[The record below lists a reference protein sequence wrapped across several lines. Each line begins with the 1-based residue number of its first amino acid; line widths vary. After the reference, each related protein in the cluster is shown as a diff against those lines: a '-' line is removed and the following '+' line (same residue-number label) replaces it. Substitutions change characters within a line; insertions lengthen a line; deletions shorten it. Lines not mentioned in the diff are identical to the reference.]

1 MFADES
7 GTFADESG
15 FGRRNRPRPCWA
27 PNGKRP
33 RVASP
38 LVREYVYRS
47 CQRPTRNAYGFS
59 WRHRPRST
67 RQLILLFVD
76 AAGNHIMATSSKS
89 PTRPNPL
96 LRSSVKSD
104 HDVTSII
111 CPSITEQFA
120 EMLGNVGCA
129 RRGTFD
135 FTTHGLQFGNQ
146 MHQCPGSK
154 DSVRL
159 LGRRVTQRH

>member
-1 MFADES
+1 MLTDFPVDIGQE
-7 GTFADESG
+7 
-15 FGRRNRPRPCWA
+15 
-27 PNGKRP
+27 
-33 RVASP
+33 
-38 LVREYVYRS
+38 
-47 CQRPTRNAYGFS
+47 
-59 WRHRPRST
+59 ST
-67 RQLILLFVD
+67 RQLILLLVD
-76 AAGNHIMATSSKS
+76 AAGNHNHHSDKLEV

-104 HDVTSII
+104 HDGTSIM
-111 CPSITEQFA
+111 CPSINEQFA